1 MAVTLC
7 VLLDAVPGRE
17 TELSEYEDRVLA
29 FLPDHGAR
37 IVQRVRAVDPAAAP
51 LEVQVIEFPSE
62 AALEAYLADPRRAAL
77 ADRRERAVARTEV
90 VRVAV
95 V

>member
-1 MAVTLC
+1 
-7 VLLDAVPGRE
+7 VPGRE